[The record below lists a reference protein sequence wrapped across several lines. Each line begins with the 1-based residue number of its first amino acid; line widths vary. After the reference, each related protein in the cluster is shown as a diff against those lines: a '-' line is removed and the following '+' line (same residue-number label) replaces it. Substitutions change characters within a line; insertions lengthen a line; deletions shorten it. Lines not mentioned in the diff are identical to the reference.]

1 MILQSFREGHTDDV
15 TKCGVRTGCFFVPEN
30 VTSAELLLGVGRG

>member
-15 TKCGVRTGCFFVPEN
+15 TKCGVSDWLLFVPEN